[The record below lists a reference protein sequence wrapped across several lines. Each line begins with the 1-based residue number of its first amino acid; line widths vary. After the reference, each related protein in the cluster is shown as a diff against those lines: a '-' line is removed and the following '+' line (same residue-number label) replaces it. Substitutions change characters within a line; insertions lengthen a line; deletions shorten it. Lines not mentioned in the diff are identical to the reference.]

1 MRLKS
6 RKSSSVALRR
16 RRQQLL
22 RQLPPLD
29 RLLRGSLIE
38 RYKRCGKPGCKC
50 AQSVGHGP
58 KYYLSV
64 SFPRLRPRM
73 DYVPQELQPQA
84 RKGLAHYH
92 RVREILEEICEI
104 NRELL
109 RRREA
114 L

>member
-1 MRLKS
+1 MRIQNQS
-6 RKSSSVALRR
+6 TVALRKR
-16 RRQQLL
+16 RNALL
-22 RQLPPLD
+22 RQLPPLQSV
-29 RLLRGSLIE
+29 LRGSLIE

-50 AQSVGHGP
+50 ADGPGHGP

-64 SFPRLRPRM
+64 SYPGLRPQM
-73 DYVPQELQPQA
+73 DYVPQELYPQTA
-84 RKGLAHYH
+84 EFLANYH
-92 RVREILEEICEI
+92 RAREILEAICEI

>member
-1 MRLKS
+1 MKIQNQS
-6 RKSSSVALRR
+6 TAALRKR
-16 RRQQLL
+16 RNTLL
-22 RQLPPLD
+22 RQLPPLQAI
-29 RLLRGSLIE
+29 LRGSLIE

-50 AQSVGHGP
+50 ADGPGHGP

-64 SFPRLRPRM
+64 SYPGLRPQM
-73 DYVPQELQPQA
+73 DYVPRELYPQTA
-84 RKGLAHYH
+84 EFLANYH
-92 RVREILEEICEI
+92 RTREILEVICEI

>member
-1 MRLKS
+1 
-6 RKSSSVALRR
+6 
-16 RRQQLL
+16 
-22 RQLPPLD
+22 
-29 RLLRGSLIE
+29 
-38 RYKRCGKPGCKC
+38 
-50 AQSVGHGP
+50 
-58 KYYLSV
+58 
-64 SFPRLRPRM
+64 M

-84 RKGLAHYH
+84 LKGLAHYH